1 MKAQAVISRGA
12 IGMLPLP
19 REQLWLYLSETAELR
34 AGIHAPPRFDTPA
47 LVFSWP
53 EPSYTLQDH
62 VCPNS

>member
-34 AGIHAPPRFDTPA
+34 AGVHVPPRFDTPA
-47 LVFSWP
+47 WGLSWP
-53 EPSYTLQDH
+53 EPSDTLQDH